1 MTVSNT
7 DASSPAH
14 LLVRA
19 AHWKIGPG
27 RSLLISLV
35 ASSLIGVARLAAT
48 PLLGEEV
55 SFITGAPLVM
65 LAAFFG
71 GRLAGLATIA
81 LGSGLALMIAIGGH
95 WAVIAEG
102 WPRLLLWIVSAVILM
117 LIAAELRTALE
128 LLRQREE
135 ALVDAQTKMKL
146 LVRELEHRGRN
157 ALTIVHA
164 MSNDVARSAESVS
177 DYREQLGGRLVALAA
192 SYSALTAE
200 RSEPV
205 DLARLV
211 VATLKPFARQVD
223 IRPGQDCQLAPKDSL
238 APAMALHELATNA
251 TKYGALSTPGG
262 VVKLSWQLL
271 SAGGLVLSWSERGGP
286 TLKSQLTPGFGS
298 QLLKGLLG
306 ALRRTAWMSKRAPKV
321 SRWRLGFRP
330 SPAHLPA
337 VQTGSIPL
345 CARSDPIQS
354 AGRENWRR

>member
-1 MTVSNT
+1 MTVSNA
-7 DASSPAH
+7 DASGPAH

-19 AHWKIGPG
+19 ARWKIGPG
-27 RSLLISLV
+27 GSLLVALV
-35 ASSLIGVARLAAT
+35 ASSLIGLARLAAT

-71 GRLAGLATIA
+71 GRLAGFATVA
-81 LGSGLALMIAIGGH
+81 LGSGFALVIASGGH

-128 LLRQREE
+128 FLRQRED
-135 ALVDAQTKMKL
+135 ALLDAQTRMKL

-164 MSNDVARSAESVS
+164 MSNDVARSAGSVA
-177 DYREQLGGRLVALAA
+177 DYRDQLGGRLAALAA

-211 VATLKPFARQVD
+211 GATLKPFARQVD

-238 APAMALHELATNA
+238 ALAMALHELATNA
-251 TKYGALSTPGG
+251 TKYGALSTPAG
-262 VVKLSWQLL
+262 VVRLSWDQ
-271 SAGGLVLSWSERGGP
+271 SKAGHVDMFWSERGGP
-286 TLKSQLTPGFGS
+286 APSLPNAPGFGS
-298 QLLKGLLG
+298 ELLKGLFR
-306 ALRRTAWMSKRAPKV
+306 AATARFDTSATPQG
-321 SRWRLGFRP
+321 LD
-330 SPAHLPA
+330 AHIMLP
-337 VQTGSIPL
+337 TTT
-345 CARSDPIQS
+345 
-354 AGRENWRR
+354 